1 MRRILTPGEQL
12 IVRTRRQPRMLVLP
26 AVAFVAVCGAA
37 AFAAGW
43 LSRGRL
49 ESLLPWVPP
58 TTRAWLPFVPVALAA
73 WVALGYCLRRVVA
86 WRSVSYV
93 LTSRRVMR
101 RQRGLR
107 RLDREM
113 PLSMVRDVDVRQG
126 VLQGMLGSG
135 TLTLASGH
143 AAQLTLTDVPQVR
156 RFRQF
161 VLDAIEELPA
171 AEWVPIDD
179 DETITDFTDESLP
192 WELRDE

>member
-12 IVRTRRQPRMLVLP
+12 IVTTRRQPRMLVLP
-26 AVAFVAVCGAA
+26 AVAFVMVSGAA

-43 LSRGRL
+43 LSKGRL
-49 ESLLPWVPP
+49 EAVLPWMPP
-58 TTRAWLPFVPVALAA
+58 ATRAWLPYVPLALAA
-73 WVALGYCLRRVVA
+73 WVALGYCLRRLVA

-107 RLDREM
+107 REDREM
-113 PLSMVRDVDVRQG
+113 PLTLVRDVDVRQG
-126 VLQGMLGSG
+126 VLQGMLRSG

-143 AAQLTLTDVPQVR
+143 STQLTLTDVPEVR

-161 VLDAIEELPA
+161 VLDAIEKLPTDD
-171 AEWVPIDD
+171 WVPG
-179 DETITDFTDESLP
+179 EGEEITDFTDESLP

>member
-1 MRRILTPGEQL
+1 M
-12 IVRTRRQPRMLVLP
+12 
-26 AVAFVAVCGAA
+26 
-37 AFAAGW
+37 
-43 LSRGRL
+43 
-49 ESLLPWVPP
+49 
-58 TTRAWLPFVPVALAA
+58 
-73 WVALGYCLRRVVA
+73 
-86 WRSVSYV
+86 
-93 LTSRRVMR
+93 
-101 RQRGLR
+101 
-107 RLDREM
+107 DREM